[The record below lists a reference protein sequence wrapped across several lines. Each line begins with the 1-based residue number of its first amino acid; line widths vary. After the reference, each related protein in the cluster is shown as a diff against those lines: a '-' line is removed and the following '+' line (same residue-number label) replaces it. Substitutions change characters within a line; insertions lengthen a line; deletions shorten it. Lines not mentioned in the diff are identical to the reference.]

1 MCIYF
6 IFILFYFILKLYI
19 IILVL
24 PNIKMNPSQ
33 EYMCSF
39 CSFKIIWNT
48 KSRLMFHGIWDFWY
62 MNVTYPARVR
72 LENWKTLR
80 SLFSALTTTP
90 STSLYSLPSAVSPHH
105 SLSSEAQGSQEF
117 WFIHHSHVLFL
128 KALWMCGCF
137 WANIL
142 VVFEIPH
149 PFPLNTYFGTLAA
162 GLGSFPFD
170 YPTYLV
176 QSDSHES
183 SSWHSEFDN
192 LW

>member
-1 MCIYF
+1 M
-6 IFILFYFILKLYI
+6 
-19 IILVL
+19 LVL

-90 STSLYSLPSAVSPHH
+90 STSLCSLPSAVSPHH

-128 KALWMCGCF
+128 KEVNFQIFTVKLLFSAAAFCSKLVSTCDALGNCAVLSG
-137 WANIL
+137 L
-142 VVFEIPH
+142 VSNE
-149 PFPLNTYFGTLAA
+149 
-162 GLGSFPFD
+162 LGP
-170 YPTYLV
+170 
-176 QSDSHES
+176 
-183 SSWHSEFDN
+183 
-192 LW
+192 